1 MFFHIFSN
9 SAPLESPSETQKNI
23 PKTKDIGTKLRKS
36 QWNSQQVPASF
47 GRIQYLMEHLVM
59 NNRKKKDPFQ
69 KKNPELQN
77 SLKQQKKKKSP

>member
-69 KKNPELQN
+69 KKKSRTAKFTQTAEE
-77 SLKQQKKKKSP
+77 KKSP